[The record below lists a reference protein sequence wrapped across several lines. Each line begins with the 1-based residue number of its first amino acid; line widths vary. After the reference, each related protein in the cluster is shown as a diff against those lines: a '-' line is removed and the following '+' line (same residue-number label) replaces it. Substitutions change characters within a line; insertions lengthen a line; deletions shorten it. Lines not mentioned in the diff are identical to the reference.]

1 MDSYLKMTKDQHAAA
16 MQSLKIRA
24 AKRKKRF
31 KNETLRAQV
40 LKELGA

>member
-1 MDSYLKMTKDQHAAA
+1 MDRYLKMTKDKHADA
-16 MQSLKIRA
+16 MRYLKIRA
-24 AKRKKRF
+24 ALRANRF

>member
-1 MDSYLKMTKDQHAAA
+1 MDRYLGLNKYAHARA
-16 MQSLKIRA
+16 MQSLKILA
-24 AKRKKRF
+24 AKRNKRF